1 MKRVAVKNT
10 IEILRKVESIEKE
23 IKDLK
28 LTLLKNITPSTRK
41 PITLKGVLKG
51 VEVTE
56 EDVSSAKKS
65 LYSKIGM

>member
-1 MKRVAVKNT
+1 MKRVAAKNT
-10 IEILRKVESIEKE
+10 AEILRKVESIEKE

-28 LTLLKNITPSTRK
+28 LTLLKSITPSNKK

-56 EDVSSAKKS
+56 EDISSAKKS